1 MTKYQQCFEDMLK
14 QNKEIFDKFKDIH
27 DKFASDPN
35 TYKDEFNEIGRD
47 VQDIIRR
54 YENRL
59 CGHSES
65 SGYSKFTTNL
75 ADKFQQKVREAFP
88 KIDAIGT
95 L

>member
-1 MTKYQQCFEDMLK
+1 MTKYQKYFEEMLA
-14 QNKEIFDKFKDIH
+14 QNKELFTEFKEIH
-27 DKFASDPN
+27 DKFDADPDVWRE
-35 TYKDEFNEIGRD
+35 TFNQQGQEVLD
-47 VQDIIRR
+47 VIRR

-75 ADKFQQKVREAFP
+75 ADKFQEKVKEFFP
-88 KIDAIGT
+88 RINAVGS

>member
-1 MTKYQQCFEDMLK
+1 MTKYQKYFEEMLS
-14 QNKEIFDKFKDIH
+14 QNKELFTEFKEIH
-27 DKFASDPN
+27 DKYATEPDVWR
-35 TYKDEFNEIGRD
+35 EIFNQQGQEVLD
-47 VQDIIRR
+47 VIRR

-75 ADKFQQKVREAFP
+75 ADKFQEKVMELFP
-88 KIDAIGT
+88 KINAVGK